1 MPATNLQ
8 AAIVIQLNL
17 WLASTSSGNWQ
28 ELASTHAA
36 HLPHLLAARFDYDVR
51 QGGFAQFLYNMRG
64 HLLAQI
70 EDMLI
75 TANAHIAH
83 DFYVQAISLCLKN
96 KADYQHFLAS
106 NYSEAN
112 PLKDQLHLLS
122 VAYLSKKVDFQTEA
136 HAFLVSGL
144 PA

>member
-8 AAIVIQLNL
+8 AAITIQLNL
-17 WLASTSSGNWQ
+17 WLATTSSGNWQ
-28 ELASTHAA
+28 ELANTHAS

-51 QGGFAQFLYNMRG
+51 QGGFAQFLYNMHG

-75 TANAHIAH
+75 AANAHVAH

-96 KADYQHFLAS
+96 KADYQRFLAS
-106 NYSEAN
+106 NYSDAN
-112 PLKDQLHLLS
+112 PLKDQLHILS
-122 VAYLSKKVDFQTEA
+122 VAYLSKRVDFQTEA

>member
-1 MPATNLQ
+1 MQENTLQ
-8 AAIVIQLNL
+8 DAITTQLTL
-17 WLASTSSGNWQ
+17 WLATTTSGNWQ
-28 ELASTHAA
+28 ELASTYAPQ
-36 HLPHLLAARFDYDVR
+36 LPHLLAARFDHDVR
-51 QGGFAQFLYNMRG
+51 QGGFAQFLYNMNG

-75 TANAHIAH
+75 AANAHVAH

-96 KADYQHFLAS
+96 KADYQRFLAS
-106 NYSEAN
+106 NYTDAN
-112 PLKDQLHLLS
+112 ALKDELHLLS
-122 VAYLSKKVDFQTEA
+122 IAYLGKRVDFQTEA

>member
-1 MPATNLQ
+1 MQENTLQ
-8 AAIVIQLNL
+8 DAITTQLNL
-17 WLASTSSGNWQ
+17 WLAKTNNADWE
-28 ELASTHAA
+28 ELVATHAPQ
-36 HLPHLLAARFDYDVR
+36 LPHLLAARFDYDVR
-51 QGGFAQFLYNMRG
+51 QGGFAQFLYNMNG

-75 TANAHIAH
+75 AANAHVAH

-96 KADYQHFLAS
+96 KAEYQRFLAS
-106 NYSEAN
+106 NYTDAN
-112 PLKDQLHLLS
+112 ALKDELHLLS
-122 VAYLSKKVDFQTEA
+122 IAYLGKKVDFQTEA

>member
-1 MPATNLQ
+1 MPADKLQ
-8 AAIVIQLNL
+8 DTIDAQLQL
-17 WLASTSSGNWQ
+17 WLSITDSGDWQ
-28 ELASTHAA
+28 AIASTHAQQ
-36 HLPHLLAARFDYDVR
+36 LPHLLAARFDYDIR

-75 TANAHIAH
+75 AARADIAH
-83 DFYVQAISLCLKN
+83 DYYVQAITICLKN
-96 KADYQHFLAS
+96 KADYQRFLGS
-106 NYSEAN
+106 NYIEAN
-112 PLKDQLHLLS
+112 PLKDQLQLLS
-122 VAYLSKKVDFQTEA
+122 VGYFGKRTDFKTEA